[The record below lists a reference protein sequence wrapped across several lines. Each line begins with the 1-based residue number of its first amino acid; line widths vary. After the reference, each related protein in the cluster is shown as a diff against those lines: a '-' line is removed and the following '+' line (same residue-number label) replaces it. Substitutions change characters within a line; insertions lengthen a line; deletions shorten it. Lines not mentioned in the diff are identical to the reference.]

1 MSPPVPGTRA
11 RGSTARYRH
20 GTHPQTAAR
29 ARRPGARPAP
39 PPGSSLSPPP
49 RQSRPARPT
58 DHDPGGPG
66 ETSSAQQA
74 LRERGASERSPSLD
88 LGGRRPSDND
98 DDAGLAGKRSP
109 AAAAAA
115 AHSGP
120 ARHPSRAVT
129 AAAARSGDPAGD

>member
-1 MSPPVPGTRA
+1 MSPPRP
-11 RGSTARYRH
+11 RH
-20 GTHPQTAAR
+20 AR
-29 ARRPGARPAP
+29 ARQHGTV
-39 PPGSSLSPPP
+39 PP
-49 RQSRPARPT
+49 RYPPADSRPRAEAGGEARASPRFLSLPTAAPVPTGPT

-109 AAAAAA
+109 AAAAA
-115 AHSGP
+115 HSGP